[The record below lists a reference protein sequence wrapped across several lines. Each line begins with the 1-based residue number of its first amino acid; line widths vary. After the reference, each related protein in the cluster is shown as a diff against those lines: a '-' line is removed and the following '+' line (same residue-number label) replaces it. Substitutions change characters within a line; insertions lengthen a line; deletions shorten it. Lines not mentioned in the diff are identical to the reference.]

1 MRRIPGRVIVDWLG
15 LRKLTVG
22 ALVSVLASTVG
33 QAEIA
38 PIPISPTGVSEDRL
52 PQSVVDLGGV
62 EVRTDVTYASIL
74 GYRPLRMDVYA
85 VPGAGPRPA
94 IVFVHGGAWSFGIKR
109 ATDAYA
115 DFPGFLADIAR
126 QGFVVAAV
134 EYRLSGEAP
143 FPAAA
148 LDIKAAIRF
157 LRKNAADFGVDP
169 DRMGVWGGSAGA
181 HLAGMAAMSCDAPD
195 LQPEVA
201 ELADVSDCVQAF
213 VGWYGPY
220 DIDTMLARTLA
231 ISTSGAEM
239 SPSDKAS
246 IEGGFTFFGC
256 ADGVCPAG
264 LGDKA
269 SPLFRVDPTDP
280 PTLLI
285 HGTADTLVP
294 YSQSEVMQAALK
306 AAGVPAELI
315 LIDGVGH
322 GWSTGDADLRT
333 TASRQAAEATINWF
347 IKTLQ

>member
-1 MRRIPGRVIVDWLG
+1 MFMVLG
-15 LRKLTVG
+15 AT
-22 ALVSVLASTVG
+22 LAR
-33 QAEIA
+33 AEIA

-52 PQSVVDLGGV
+52 PQPIVDLGGV
-62 EVRTDVTYASIL
+62 EVRTDVTYAEVL
-74 GYRPLRMDVYA
+74 GYRPLRMDVYS

-115 DFPGFLADIAR
+115 DFPGLLADLAR

-148 LDIKAAIRF
+148 LDIKAAVRF
-157 LRKNAADFGVDP
+157 LRKNAAEFGVDP
-169 DRMGVWGGSAGA
+169 ARFGVWGGSAGA

-201 ELADVSDCVQAF
+201 DLAGVSDCVQAF

-239 SPSDKAS
+239 SPSDRAS
-246 IEGGFTFFGC
+246 IDGGFTFFGC

-264 LGDKA
+264 LGAMA
-269 SPLFRVDPTDP
+269 SPLMRVDPTDP
-280 PTLLI
+280 PVLLI

-294 YSQSEVMQAALK
+294 HAQSEAMLAALQ
-306 AAGVPAELI
+306 AAGVPADLI
-315 LIDGVGH
+315 LLDGVGH
-322 GWSTGDADLRT
+322 GWSTGDAALRT
-333 TASRQAAEATINWF
+333 TASRRAAEATFTWF
-347 IKTLQ
+347 IETLQ

>member
-1 MRRIPGRVIVDWLG
+1 MKRIAARSG
-15 LRKLTVG
+15 LVG
-22 ALVSVLASTVG
+22 ILLAALAAPWAK
-33 QAEIA
+33 AEIA

-52 PQSVVDLGGV
+52 PQPIVDLGGV
-62 EVRTDVTYASIL
+62 EVQTDVTYASVL
-74 GYRPLRMDVYA
+74 GFRPLRMDVYSM
-85 VPGAGPRPA
+85 PEAGPRPA
-94 IVFVHGGAWSFGIKR
+94 VVFVHGGAWSFGIKR

-115 DFPGFLADIAR
+115 DFPGLLADLAR

-148 LDIKAAIRF
+148 LDIKAAVRF
-157 LRKNAADFGVDP
+157 LRKNAEEFGVDP
-169 DRMGVWGGSAGA
+169 DRIGVWGGSAGA

-201 ELADVSDCVQAF
+201 ELADVSDCIQAF

-239 SPSDKAS
+239 SSTDKAS

-256 ADGVCPAG
+256 ADGICPEG
-264 LGDKA
+264 LGATA
-269 SPLFRVDPTDP
+269 SPLMRVDPTDP
-280 PTLLI
+280 PALLI

-294 YSQSEVMQAALK
+294 HSQSEAMQAALQ
-306 AAGVPAELI
+306 AAGVQVDI
-315 LIDGVGH
+315 VLIDGVGH
-322 GWSTGDADLRT
+322 GWSTDDAVLRT
-333 TASRQAAEATINWF
+333 SASRQAAEATFNWF
-347 IKTLQ
+347 IETLQ

>member
-1 MRRIPGRVIVDWLG
+1 MNRIAAQSGIF
-15 LRKLTVG
+15 G
-22 ALVSVLASTVG
+22 AAMAAVAALSVE
-33 QAEIA
+33 AEIA

-52 PQSVVDLGGV
+52 PQPVVDLGGV

-74 GYRPLRMDVYA
+74 GYRPLRMDVYS

-115 DFPGFLADIAR
+115 DFPGLLADLAR

-148 LDIKAAIRF
+148 QDIKAAVRF
-157 LRKNAADFGVDP
+157 LRKNAGEFGVDP
-169 DRMGVWGGSAGA
+169 GRMGVWGGSAGA
-181 HLAGMAAMSCDAPD
+181 HLAGLAAMSCDAPD

-256 ADGVCPAG
+256 SDGICPEG
-264 LGDKA
+264 LGATA
-269 SPLFRVDPTDP
+269 SPLLRVDPTDP
-280 PTLLI
+280 PALLI

-294 YSQSEVMQAALK
+294 FSQSEAMLAALR
-306 AAGVPAELI
+306 AAGVPVDLI

-322 GWSTGDADLRT
+322 GWVTDDVALRT
-333 TASRQAAEATINWF
+333 AASRQAAEATISWF
-347 IKTLQ
+347 IETLQ